1 MKRLNESLF
10 KTKKPFSIQICH
22 YRCLSAKDNHHQN
35 HLNFRNVGIWSER
48 TYQLFSILKFIYFWN
63 IQKGGSS
70 LIGDFSKVMFL
81 FSNALPK
88 NESENRNNNKRI
100 IHDNNEDI
108 DIKIDTDIDMITV
121 HTADHQLS
129 INLLGK
135 SSLSLYLV
143 LIPPWLLWQWS
154 AASHCISSTN
164 NNNKHRYFFNQYNKC
179 GLP

>member
-1 MKRLNESLF
+1 M
-10 KTKKPFSIQICH
+10 
-22 YRCLSAKDNHHQN
+22 
-35 HLNFRNVGIWSER
+35 IWEDIPAFFNSEIHI
-48 TYQLFSILKFIYFWN
+48 FLKYP
-63 IQKGGSS
+63 KGGSS
-70 LIGDFSKVMFL
+70 LIGDFSKFMFL

-154 AASHCISSTN
+154 AASQLTTTTNTDISLINTISVAY
-164 NNNKHRYFFNQYNKC
+164 HRVCAIYTYTPYSHSSNVIVYAYI
-179 GLP
+179 